1 MKSTSIRHA
10 LFTAFAV
17 FLTYT
22 MVFGFRKSF
31 TVCTFSN
38 VQFAGLSFKTCLV
51 ISQLLGYM
59 AAKFYGIKFI
69 GSLQTT
75 NRYKYILVCIGL
87 AWLSWLLFAIVPSPY
102 NIIFLFTNGFPL
114 GLLWGV
120 IFSYIEGRK
129 TTDFLAATLSCS
141 FIFSSG
147 FVRSVGSWLMV
158 NFSINEFWIPF
169 FTGLVFALPLLLG
182 IYLIEKIKPPTPT
195 DIALRQQRVPTTRL
209 QRINILKA
217 FLGGLTASFFIYA
230 FATLFRDIRD
240 NFSAEIWKESGYA
253 NTPSVFSS
261 TEIPITIL
269 VLIVIAALTFVKN
282 SKKAFFIAQL
292 FILIGFS
299 ISFFTAF
306 SFIYNQLSVYYFM
319 LGSGLGLYLVYI
331 PFNSIFFERMIAA
344 YKINGN
350 VGFLIYIA
358 DSVGYVGSLS
368 VLLIKEIAKPKIS
381 WSSFFSHSLLYLSVI
396 GFLVT
401 VFSFYYFYRKANSK
415 IQLHH
420 V

>member
-1 MKSTSIRHA
+1 MSTTFRNT
-10 LFTAFAV
+10 LFAAFAV
-17 FLTYT
+17 FITYT

-38 VQFAGLSFKTCLV
+38 LYVGSLSFKTCLV

-69 GSLQTT
+69 GALQTT
-75 NRYKYILVCIGL
+75 NRYKYILLCIGI
-87 AWLSWLLFAIVPSPY
+87 AWLSWLLFAVVPSPY
-102 NIIFLFTNGFPL
+102 NIVFLFTNGFPL

-147 FVRSVGSWLMV
+147 FVRSIGSWLMV
-158 NFSINEFWIPF
+158 NFGIGEFWIPF

-182 IYLIEKIKPPTPT
+182 VYLVERIKPPTVT
-195 DIALRQQRVPTTRL
+195 DIEQRQERVPITKRQRL
-209 QRINILKA
+209 QIIKT
-217 FLGGLTASFFIYA
+217 FLGGLIASFFIYA

-240 NFSAEIWKESGYA
+240 NFSAEIWKENGFA

-261 TEIPITIL
+261 TEIPITFL
-269 VLIVIAALTFVKN
+269 VLIAIAMLTFIKNSVKAFYIAFVIIVLGFLVSALT
-282 SKKAFFIAQL
+282 AYCFINND
-292 FILIGFS
+292 I
-299 ISFFTAF
+299 
-306 SFIYNQLSVYYFM
+306 SVYYFM
-319 LGSGLGLYLVYI
+319 LGSGLGLYLVYV

-344 YKINGN
+344 YKISGN

-368 VLLIKEIAKPKIS
+368 ILLTKEIVKPSIS
-381 WSSFFSHSLLYLSVI
+381 WSNFFSHSLLYLSVLGLLVA
-396 GFLVT
+396 GFA
-401 VFSFYYFYRKANSK
+401 FSYFYRKKIVSFNAN
-415 IQLHH
+415 
-420 V
+420 

>member
-1 MKSTSIRHA
+1 MQTTTLRNTFFA
-10 LFTAFAV
+10 AFAV
-17 FLTYT
+17 FITYT

-38 VQFAGLSFKTCLV
+38 MQVASLSFKTCLV

-69 GSLQTT
+69 GGLQTT
-75 NRYKYILVCIGL
+75 NRYKYILVCIGV

-102 NIIFLFTNGFPL
+102 NIVFLFTNGFPL

-147 FVRSVGSWLMV
+147 FVRSVGSYLMV
-158 NFSINEFWIPF
+158 NFGVTEFWIPF

-182 IYLIEKIKPPTPT
+182 VYLIERIKPPTQQ
-195 DIALRQQRVPTTRL
+195 DIAQRQQRIPTTKAQRL
-209 QRINILKA
+209 SILKT
-217 FLGGLTASFFIYA
+217 FLGGLIACFFIYG

-240 NFSAEIWKESGYA
+240 NFSAEIWKENGFS

-269 VLIVIAALTFVKN
+269 VLVVIALLTFIKNSIKAFYIAHGFIVIGFLV
-282 SKKAFFIAQL
+282 S
-292 FILIGFS
+292 LI
-299 ISFFTAF
+299 TAY
-306 SFIYNQLSVYYFM
+306 SFIHQHINVYYFM
-319 LGSGLGLYLVYI
+319 LGSGLGLYLVYV

-344 YKINGN
+344 YKISGN

-358 DSVGYVGSLS
+358 DSVGYVGSLA
-368 VLLIKEIAKPKIS
+368 VLLTKEMLKPTIS
-381 WSSFFSHSLLYLSVI
+381 WSIFFSHSLLYLS
-396 GFLVT
+396 LVGL
-401 VFSFYYFYRKANSK
+401 VVAIFSFYYFYNKK
-415 IQLHH
+415 IA
-420 V
+420 